1 MEPIDASLGL
11 DAAGIALLP
20 GAELG
25 LQLHEQLKARILQGQ
40 LPAAL
45 RLPTT
50 RALAEA
56 LGISRNTVVRVY
68 ERLLSEGYLRT
79 RTGDGTYVAA
89 LRAAAPAA
97 TAAAPEPM
105 ELPPP
110 DTPMWARLQAF
121 TPARRL
127 VGPPRAFRHGVPA
140 LDLFPTETWSR
151 LLARFWRRTDLQQ
164 LGYTEAAGLPR
175 LRELIAAYLSHSR
188 GLVCTAEQV
197 VVTGGAQQAIALAA
211 LALLRPGDRVA
222 IESPGYRA
230 AAAALGLTGA
240 DLLRVP
246 VDAEGLQLAALEA
259 AGPCRLVHVTPS
271 HQFPSCVA
279 MSLPRRLELLAWA
292 RRHDAFVLE
301 DDYDGEYRHTGLPLA
316 PLASLDPG
324 QRTLYVGSFSKLLAP
339 GLRLGYLV
347 APAGWADTLARL
359 RGLLDRHSPIAEQ
372 TVLADFIEQGHFLR
386 HLRRARRAA
395 TQRRDAL
402 LEAWQGNFGSTLP
415 LAPSDAGLHALLP
428 LDEPAQEQR
437 LVELGRAA
445 GLELVGL
452 REVGGLPPH
461 SSRAGI
467 VLGFGAVEPTAL
479 VDAVRTLSKAWRKG

>member
-20 GAELG
+20 GNALG
-25 LQLHEQLKARILQGQ
+25 TQLHEQLKARILQGQ

-89 LRAAAPAA
+89 LRPSLS
-97 TAAAPEPM
+97 TAAPEPV
-105 ELPPP
+105 EPTPPGS
-110 DTPMWARLQAF
+110 PMWTRLQSF
-121 TPARRL
+121 TPPRRL
-127 VGPPRAFRHGVPA
+127 EGPPRAFRHGVPA
-140 LDLFPTETWSR
+140 LDLFPAETWSR
-151 LLARFWRRTDLQQ
+151 LLARFWRRADPQA

-175 LRELIAAYLSHSR
+175 LRGLIAAYLSHSR
-188 GLVCTAEQV
+188 GLVCTQEQV
-197 VVTGGAQQAIALAA
+197 IITNGAQQAISLAG
-211 LALLRPGDRVA
+211 LALLEPGDRAAV
-222 IESPGYRA
+222 ESPGYRA
-230 AAAALGLTGA
+230 AAAALGLTGTE
-240 DLLRVP
+240 LLRIP
-246 VDAEGLQLAALEA
+246 VDAEGLRVAALEA
-259 AGPCRLVHVTPS
+259 VGPCKLVHVTPS

-279 MSLPRRLELLAWA
+279 MSLPRRLELLSWA
-292 RRHDAFVLE
+292 RRHNAFLLE

-316 PLASLDPG
+316 PLASLDRD

-347 APAGWADTLARL
+347 APPSWASTLARL
-359 RGLLDRHSPIAEQ
+359 RGLLDRHSPMAEQ

-402 LEAWQGNFGSTLP
+402 LEAWQQQFGSSLP
-415 LAPSDAGLHALLP
+415 LAPIDAGLHALLP
-428 LDEPAQEQR
+428 LDEPAQEER
-437 LVELGRAA
+437 LVQLGLAA
-445 GLELVGL
+445 GLELVGM
-452 REVGGLPPH
+452 REIGALPAH
-461 SSRAGI
+461 SQRAGI
-467 VLGFGAVEPTAL
+467 VLGFGAVEPAAL
-479 VDAVRTLSKAWRKG
+479 RDAVRTLHKAWRKG

>member
-20 GAELG
+20 GAALG
-25 LQLHEQLKARILQGQ
+25 AQLHEQLKARILQGQ

-50 RALAEA
+50 RALADA

-89 LRAAAPAA
+89 LRSAAPAA
-97 TAAAPEPM
+97 LSTERTEP
-105 ELPPP
+105 PPP
-110 DTPMWARLQAF
+110 DTPMWARLQAVEPSSAL
-121 TPARRL
+121 T
-127 VGPPRAFRHGVPA
+127 GPPRAFRHGVPA
-140 LDLFPTETWSR
+140 LELFPSETWSR
-151 LLARFWRRTDLQQ
+151 LLARFWRRADQHN
-164 LGYTEAAGLPR
+164 LGYGDAQGLPR
-175 LRELIAAYLSHSR
+175 LRALIAAYLSHSR

-197 VVTGGAQQAIALAA
+197 IITGGAQQAIALAS
-211 LALLRPGDRVA
+211 LALLKPGDRVA
-222 IESPGYRA
+222 VESPGYRA
-230 AAAALGLTGA
+230 AAAALALNGA
-240 DLLRVP
+240 ELLPIP
-246 VDAEGLQLAALEA
+246 VDAEGLQVGALEA
-259 AGPCRLVHVTPS
+259 TGPCRLVHVTPS

-279 MSLPRRLELLAWA
+279 MSLPRRLALLNWA
-292 RRHDAFVLE
+292 QRHDAFILE
-301 DDYDGEYRHTGLPLA
+301 DDYDGEYRHAGVPLA
-316 PLASLDPG
+316 PLASLDSH
-324 QRTLYVGSFSKLLAP
+324 QRTLYVGSFSKILVP

-347 APAGWADTLARL
+347 APAAWAPTLARL
-359 RGLLDRHSPIAEQ
+359 RKLLDRHSPIAEQ

-402 LEAWQGNFGSTLP
+402 LDAWQASFGSTLP
-415 LAPSDAGLHALLP
+415 LAPIDAGLHALLP
-428 LDEPAQEQR
+428 LDEPGQEQR
-437 LVELGRAA
+437 LVQAGRAA
-445 GLELVGL
+445 GLELIGM

-467 VLGFGAVEPTAL
+467 VLGFAAVAPEVL
-479 VDAVRTLSKAWRKG
+479 HKAVRTLHKAWNRG

>member
-1 MEPIDASLGL
+1 MRPIDARLGL

-20 GAELG
+20 GAPLG
-25 LQLHEQLKARILQGQ
+25 SQLHEQLKARILQGQ

-50 RALAEA
+50 RALAGA

-68 ERLLSEGYLRT
+68 ERLLSEGYLHS

-89 LRAAAPAA
+89 LRAHAPAA
-97 TAAAPEPM
+97 AAPLSAEPA
-105 ELPPP
+105 PP

-121 TPARRL
+121 TPPRRTE
-127 VGPPRAFRHGVPA
+127 GPPRAFRHGVPA
-140 LDLFPTETWSR
+140 LDLFPSEIWSR
-151 LLARFWRRTDLQQ
+151 LLARFWRRAGQHP
-164 LGYTEAAGLPR
+164 LGYSDPAGLPR

-188 GLVCTAEQV
+188 GLHCKAEQI
-197 VVTGGAQQAIALAA
+197 VVTSGAQQAISLAA
-211 LALLRPGDRVA
+211 LALLTPGDRVA

-230 AAAALGLTGA
+230 AAAALSLTGA
-240 DLLRVP
+240 ELLRIP
-246 VDAEGLQLAALEA
+246 VDAEGLQVGALEA

-279 MSLPRRLELLAWA
+279 MSLPRRLALIHWA
-292 RRHDAFVLE
+292 ERHNAFLLE
-301 DDYDGEYRHTGLPLA
+301 DDYDGEYRHAGLPLA
-316 PLASLDPG
+316 PLASLDRS
-324 QRTLYVGSFSKLLAP
+324 QRTLYMGSFSKLLAP

-347 APAGWADTLARL
+347 APIGFAPVLARL

-402 LEAWQGNFGSTLP
+402 LEAWQQAFGSQLP
-415 LAPSDAGLHALLP
+415 LAPIDAGLHALLP
-428 LDEPAQEQR
+428 LETPAQEAR
-437 LVELGRAA
+437 LVQQARNA
-445 GLELVGL
+445 GLELTGL
-452 REVGGLPPH
+452 HEVGGLLPH

-467 VLGFGAVEPTAL
+467 VLGFAAVAPAQLRGAVRSLHE
-479 VDAVRTLSKAWRKG
+479 AWNKG

>member
-1 MEPIDASLGL
+1 MEPIDARLIL

-20 GAELG
+20 GAQLG
-25 LQLHEQLKARILQGQ
+25 TQLHEQLKARILQGQ

-68 ERLLSEGYLRT
+68 ERLLSEGYLQT
-79 RTGDGTYVAA
+79 RVGDGTYVAA
-89 LRAAAPAA
+89 LRATPSR
-97 TAAAPEPM
+97 TVVHLPTEPT
-105 ELPPP
+105 PP
-110 DTPMWARLQAF
+110 DTPMWARVQAF
-121 TPARRL
+121 TPPRR
-127 VGPPRAFRHGVPA
+127 VEGPPRAFRHGVPA
-140 LDLFPTETWSR
+140 LELFPAETWSR
-151 LLARFWRRTDLQQ
+151 LLARFWRRSDAGL

-188 GLVCTAEQV
+188 GLHCTAEQV
-197 VVTGGAQQAIALAA
+197 IVTSGAQQAISLAA
-211 LALLRPGDRVA
+211 LALLKPSDRVA
-222 IESPGYRA
+222 VESPGYRA
-230 AAAALGLTGA
+230 AAAALSLTGA
-240 DLLRVP
+240 ELLRVP
-246 VDAEGLQLAALEA
+246 VDAEGLQVAALEA
-259 AGPCRLVHVTPS
+259 LGPCRLVHVTPS

-279 MSLPRRLELLAWA
+279 MSLPRRLALLHWA
-292 RRHDAFVLE
+292 ERHDAFLLE
-301 DDYDGEYRHTGLPLA
+301 DDYDGEYRHAGLPLA
-316 PLASLDPG
+316 PLASLDRS

-347 APAGWADTLARL
+347 APAGFATVLARL

-402 LEAWQGNFGSTLP
+402 LEAWQREFGSALP
-415 LAPSDAGLHALLP
+415 LAPIDAGLHALLP
-428 LDEPAQEQR
+428 LETPAQEAR
-437 LVELGRAA
+437 LVQLGRAA
-445 GLELVGL
+445 GLELAGL
-452 REVGGLPPH
+452 REVGGLPSH

-467 VLGFGAVEPTAL
+467 VFGFAAVAPAQLHGAVRSL
-479 VDAVRTLSKAWRKG
+479 HKAWNKG